1 MRVLPLLA
9 LAACTAEPVV
19 ETEPFGPVG
28 IVAPAEDGLRF
39 GFPLAEPDLVV
50 SAAVGVDHD
59 PQEQEGVLAAALCT
73 NYDGQAFP
81 YCYDQHDGSDFLLV
95 DGFTTMDE
103 GSVDVLAAADG
114 VVISI
119 EEEQYD
125 RCHIE
130 GTGIS
135 CDGYDVI
142 GNHVIVEHADGTVS
156 KYWHLMQY
164 SVRVDVGD
172 EVTCGDVMAKVGSS
186 GVSSGPHL
194 HFEVETADGVSFDP
208 YAGAFSQEETWW
220 AEQKGIDELPGPG
233 CTAAE

>member
-1 MRVLPLLA
+1 MSRPAAPAPSPPDVFEVRVTAVDWTMAQPLRLVDRTHSAVEASGRGQPLPLSA
-9 LAACTAEPVV
+9 VPVV
-19 ETEPFGPVG
+19 RVFG
-28 IVAPAEDGLRF
+28 ATPAGQRCC
-39 GFPLAEPDLVV
+39 VHV
-50 SAAVGVDHD
+50 H
-59 PQEQEGVLAAALCT
+59 
-73 NYDGQAFP
+73 QAFP

-125 RCHIE
+125 RCQIE

-135 CDGYDVI
+135 CDGYDII
-142 GNHVIVEHADGTVS
+142 GNHVIVEHADGTVA

-172 EVTCGDVMAKVGSS
+172 EVECGDVMAKVGSS

-208 YAGAFSQEETWW
+208 YAGAYSQDESWW
-220 AEQKGIDELPGPG
+220 AEQRGIDELPGPG
-233 CTAAE
+233 CTATE